1 MFHPSHFPKGLIT
14 ILCTA
19 RKTVVGVVN
28 YIILFKKIILFVVM
42 GGGTENGKCQV

>member
-28 YIILFKKIILFVVM
+28 DTVLFFLIILFVVM
-42 GGGTENGKCQV
+42 RGGTENGKRQV